1 MNGEYIN
8 IDVSGLDITTT
19 EKQTING
26 IYKKILDAKKAD
38 KPIFLYNAV
47 AGGYGKI
54 SPMGM
59 HCSFAPDRETIHIET
74 ATLHISVNKKDEI
87 TVGMTQVSPNN

>member
-1 MNGEYIN
+1 MNGGYIN
-8 IDVSGLDITTT
+8 IDVSGLDITKA

-47 AGGYGKI
+47 TSDYGKA
-54 SPMGM
+54 SPMEIY
-59 HCSFAPDRETIHIET
+59 CSFAPDRETIYCET
-74 ATLHISVNKKDEI
+74 ATLHIVINKINEI
-87 TVGMTQVSPNN
+87 IVRDLISPNN